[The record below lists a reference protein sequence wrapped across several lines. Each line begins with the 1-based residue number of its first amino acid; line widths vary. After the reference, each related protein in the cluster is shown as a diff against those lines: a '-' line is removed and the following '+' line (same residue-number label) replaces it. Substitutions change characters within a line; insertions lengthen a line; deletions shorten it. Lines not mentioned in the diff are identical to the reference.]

1 MQRREPQ
8 ARLADLA
15 EGSVIGQ
22 CVPMGEPGEE
32 DRAARPTAVVRAKQR
47 RAAPTVDALV
57 EATIR
62 ALQEHGEAA
71 FRVDDVLAET
81 RTSKGSLYHHFT
93 SRDGL
98 IEAATLLEFSRQ
110 VDEDTAAIRAA
121 LEGAVD
127 RADLLARLD
136 AITEA
141 TQSPERARRRAT
153 RVRILGTAVNR
164 PSLWAAIGREQSRLT
179 EAAAEVIADG
189 QRRGL
194 VSRAHDPRVVA
205 VFIQAYTLGRVL
217 SDVDPVPVDPAAW
230 TATIRTVVARLVGD
244 DDRGDDRGDDRAT
257 RQTGRP

>member
-1 MQRREPQ
+1 
-8 ARLADLA
+8 
-15 EGSVIGQ
+15 
-22 CVPMGEPGEE
+22 MGEGDDG
-32 DRAARPTAVVRAKQR
+32 DRAARPTTLVRAKQR
-47 RAAPTVDALV
+47 RATPTIDALV

-98 IEAATLLEFSRQ
+98 IEAATLLEFSRHI
-110 VDEDTAAIRAA
+110 DEDTATLRAA

-127 RADLLARLD
+127 QADLLARLD

-141 TQSPERARRRAT
+141 TQSPERAGRRAT
-153 RVRILGTAVNR
+153 RVRILGTAVTR

-179 EAAAEVIADG
+179 DAAAEVIADG

-194 VSRAHDPRVVA
+194 VSRDHDPRVVA
-205 VFIQAYTLGRVL
+205 VLIQAYTLGRVL
-217 SDVDPVPVDPAAW
+217 SDIDPNPVDPAAW
-230 TATIRTVVARLVGD
+230 TATIRSVVVGLVVGEGD
-244 DDRGDDRGDDRAT
+244 RPTRG
-257 RQTGRP
+257 QTDAS